1 MVQTKQQRSQII
13 YGVLMKKYYTD
24 NIIQFPTQNTKQVQ
38 PAGKD
43 VILFTPENFGQ
54 PGVKTMEFT
63 FDLDGMVG
71 AFESGNKDWMQMIP
85 PTMLDQLVDAIDLDG
100 SRKEINDVRDACT
113 DIQLLAEEF
122 PEHAG
127 YIESKM
133 RQLEKSLAFYIQNT
147 AWPDC

>member
-1 MVQTKQQRSQII
+1 
-13 YGVLMKKYYTD
+13 MKKYYTD

-100 SRKEINDVRDACT
+100 SRKEITVDKHLYCCIIVYNIKELSLCF
-113 DIQLLAEEF
+113 LL
-122 PEHAG
+122 
-127 YIESKM
+127 IK
-133 RQLEKSLAFYIQNT
+133 
-147 AWPDC
+147 